1 MWVGFVGLA
10 IVFSSGLAGAQQSAS
25 RDAPAGPGIDITL
38 RPERD
43 VAGNVA
49 AVSVTFRITDTASA
63 GPTISFRA
71 PIVLNNIPGIADRV
85 AGFRLEDKAGPVAMT
100 TTDDSADASGF
111 GFYRHWRTTR
121 ALSLPGNPV

>member
-71 PIVLNNIPGIADRV
+71 PMSTPRAGSSRIITRGCIASHR
-85 AGFRLEDKAGPVAMT
+85 
-100 TTDDSADASGF
+100 ASSTF
-111 GFYRHWRTTR
+111 C
-121 ALSLPGNPV
+121 